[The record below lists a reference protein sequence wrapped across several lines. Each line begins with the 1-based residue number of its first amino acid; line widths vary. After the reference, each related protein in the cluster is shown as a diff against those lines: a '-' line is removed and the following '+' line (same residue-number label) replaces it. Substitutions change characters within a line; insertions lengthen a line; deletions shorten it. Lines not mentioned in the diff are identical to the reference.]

1 MIKRTKGEINRF
13 YFENNYF
20 QISYRIKKSGLD
32 FNKFVIDPQFGVVTT
47 AAMFDREAKKEYYIT
62 VVAEDGAK
70 SDRPNHYPPGTP
82 NQGTVDLTQDACC
95 CLAMFASLR
104 HFCLYYRGG

>member
-1 MIKRTKGEINRF
+1 M
-13 YFENNYF
+13 
-20 QISYRIKKSGLD
+20 
-32 FNKFVIDPQFGVVTT
+32 TT

-82 NQGTVDLTQDACC
+82 NQGRVVIGCKDVL
-95 CLAMFASLR
+95 L
-104 HFCLYYRGG
+104 